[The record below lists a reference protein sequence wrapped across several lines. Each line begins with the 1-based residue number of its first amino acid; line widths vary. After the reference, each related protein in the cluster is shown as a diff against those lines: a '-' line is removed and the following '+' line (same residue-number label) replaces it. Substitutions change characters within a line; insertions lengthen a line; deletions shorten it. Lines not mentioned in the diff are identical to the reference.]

1 MTRQVINLGTGPD
14 SGDGDTL
21 REGGRKINENFGELY
36 AAQILTSTDQL
47 PEGLLNQYYT
57 EARVTARF
65 NSAALTGT
73 PTAPTAAALDNSTQ
87 IATTAFVKNQN
98 YATNAYVAAPPDNWV
113 GGASPATIS
122 SALDTLAADNRG
134 SVTFNYVT
142 DADATLSTAQ
152 NNHAQ
157 LIITGAVL
165 TAPRN
170 LIVETRVHRFWVRN
184 STAQTITVKTAAG
197 AGVAIL
203 AGNSKNIA
211 CDGANVVLST
221 MLASEIVNVPANGNT
236 GTTVQAA
243 IDQTIN
249 TSSTAQTKAGL
260 LTFTGGVS
268 SQRVVA
274 SNQSFGAGALSNAG
288 LTGAN
293 NTATGNNALNANSS
307 GGNNTAGGFSALA
320 SNSTGG
326 SNTAIGSLALN
337 ASTTGGSDTATG
349 HNSLRCNTTG
359 TANTANGHNSLS
371 SNVTNNS
378 NTAYGQDSLATAG
391 GNLSTVTIT
400 SGGTGYTTA
409 SVSFSGATISN
420 AIGTA
425 TVSGGQVTAI
435 TITNPGAGYSN
446 NPVITITGDGT
457 GATATAVPVNTSA
470 SNTAVGAQAG
480 SPPDASGRVRFDSN
494 STYIGVAT
502 GRDATL
508 PILTVLTNAAA
519 IGATARVGASN
530 TMALGGTGGNAVAVV
545 IGKTS
550 STVGQGGIDLTGNA
564 LVGTRAAIGGAL
576 STQTVA
582 AFLKVYG
589 RTELTDAIQ
598 PAARTVAT
606 LPAASGYPAGYT
618 FYCSNARTGRDIANT
633 PQDGT
638 GNGAGCLVTSNGT
651 NWLTPTG
658 LTASA

>member
-47 PEGLLNQYYT
+47 PEGLLNKYYT

-73 PTAPTAAALDNSTQ
+73 PTATTAAAPDNSTQ
-87 IATTAFVKNQN
+87 IATTAFVKSQN
-98 YATNAYVAAPPDNWV
+98 YVTALTAPVTSVFGRMGAIVAALGDYTAALISYVATAISDWV
-113 GGASPATIS
+113 GGVSPSTAA
-122 SALDTLAADNRG
+122 SALDILAADNRG

-142 DADATLSTAQ
+142 DADATLSIAQ

-184 STAQTITVKTAAG
+184 STARTITVKTAAG
-197 AGVAIL
+197 TGVAIL

-221 MLASEIVNVPANGNT
+221 MLASETTNTPANGNT

-249 TSSTAQTKAGL
+249 ISSTAQQKTGQLNIGSPAG
-260 LTFTGGVS
+260 TGSNRETQLRDFIVNVNRYEIS
-268 SQRVVA
+268 SYAQY
-274 SNQSFGAGALSNAG
+274 
-288 LTGAN
+288 GAN
-293 NTATGNNALNANSS
+293 LISIGTFLSGSTFDGAAKLIIGRGIKTNNRVYGVLLRKK
-307 GGNNTAGGFSALA
+307 TDSAEMA
-320 SNSTGG
+320 
-326 SNTAIGSLALN
+326 SLALSDDGSEDN
-337 ASTTGGSDTATG
+337 VASARVNHTAGFFVAATGVDTALFSTNG
-349 HNSLRCNTTG
+349 GLSVGATT
-359 TANTANGHNSLS
+359 APPANGLR
-371 SNVTNNS
+371 VQT
-378 NTAYGQDSLATAG
+378 
-391 GNLSTVTIT
+391 
-400 SGGTGYTTA
+400 
-409 SVSFSGATISN
+409 
-420 AIGTA
+420 
-425 TVSGGQVTAI
+425 
-435 TITNPGAGYSN
+435 
-446 NPVITITGDGT
+446 
-457 GATATAVPVNTSA
+457 
-470 SNTAVGAQAG
+470 
-480 SPPDASGRVRFDSN
+480 DA
-494 STYIGVAT
+494 
-502 GRDATL
+502 L
-508 PILTVLTNAAA
+508 
-519 IGATARVGASN
+519 IGA
-530 TMALGGTGGNAVAVV
+530 
-545 IGKTS
+545 
-550 STVGQGGIDLTGNA
+550 
-564 LVGTRAAIGGAL
+564 RAALGGAL

-618 FYCSNARTGRDIANT
+618 FYCSNARTGRDAINT
-633 PQDGT
+633 PQDGV
-638 GNGAGCLVTSNGT
+638 GSGAGCLVTSNGT